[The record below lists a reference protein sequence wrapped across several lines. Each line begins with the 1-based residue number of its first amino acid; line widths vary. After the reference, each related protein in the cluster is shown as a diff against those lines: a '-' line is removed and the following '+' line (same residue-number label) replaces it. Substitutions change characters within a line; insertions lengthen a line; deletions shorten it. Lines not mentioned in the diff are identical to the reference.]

1 LQNKNN
7 TNYIE
12 ILKNSLLK
20 KKAVLDK
27 ISEQNK
33 MQADIAK
40 AEKFDYD
47 AFGRTLDEKDKLI
60 AEINTLDDGFQ
71 SVYDRVKEELT
82 LHKETYAVEITELK
96 QLVTAITDKSM
107 DVEAEEKRNREL
119 IMNRK
124 ITIKKEIG
132 MARTTNRTAANYYKT
147 MSKLNVVDAQ
157 FLDAKK

>member
-1 LQNKNN
+1 M
-7 TNYIE
+7 
-12 ILKNSLLK
+12 ILKDSLLK

-33 MQADIAK
+33 LQTDIAK
-40 AEKFDYD
+40 AEKFDAD
-47 AFGRTLDEKDKLI
+47 AFGRTLDEKEKLI
-60 AEINTLDDGFQ
+60 AEINTLDNGFQ
-71 SVYDRVKEELT
+71 SVYDRVKEELH
-82 LHKETYAVEITELK
+82 LHKESYSSEIAELK
-96 QLVTAITDKSM
+96 QLIAAITEKSM

-124 ITIKKEIG
+124 ITIKKEIAT
-132 MARTTNRTAANYYKT
+132 ARVTNRTAANYYKT